1 MKRVTIKDVAKAAG
15 VSITTVS
22 HVLNNAG
29 NIGAETRERVLEIAK
44 SMHYAPDWNGSK
56 LKMKNTHIIGLFV
69 PMINGYYGT
78 LANAIHQAC
87 LQAGYELDIFIT
99 PEKELLMKNLLR
111 NRVDG
116 AILPFGSLDEVDDEI
131 LLNAGLPLVFLDRE
145 RCSDSVSSVLFDSY
159 AAGNEVGDYLL
170 KLGHKNFL
178 FIKGYDNY
186 DCVERKRGFEDALK
200 AAGIVLKADQIL
212 EGYCNR
218 QAAYHCVKSYVQG
231 NAALPDAV
239 FAVNDDCAIGCIEAL
254 VEEGYQVPKDI
265 SVIGCDNILLS
276 QWFVPTVTTYDT
288 DVEAQGRVAVELLL
302 RMIQGETFQQG
313 KKITGKLIER
323 QSTRDKSNA

>member
-1 MKRVTIKDVAKAAG
+1 MKRVTIKDVAKEAG

-99 PEKELLMKNLLR
+99 AETELLIRNLLR

-116 AILPFGSLDEVDDEI
+116 AILPFGNLDEADEEI
-131 LLNAGLPLVFLDRE
+131 LVNSGVPLVFLDRE

-159 AAGNEVGDYLL
+159 AAGKEVGEYLL

-178 FIKGYDNY
+178 FIKGYHNY
-186 DCVERKRGFEDALK
+186 DCVERKRGFEDALRV
-200 AAGIVLKADQIL
+200 AGIELREEQIL
-212 EGYCNR
+212 EGHCNR
-218 QAAYHCVKSYVQG
+218 QAAYHSVKSYMEG
-231 NAALPDAV
+231 NVVLPDAV

-265 SVIGCDNILLS
+265 SVVGCDNILLS
-276 QWFVPTVTTYDT
+276 QWFLPSVTTYDT
-288 DVEAQGRVAVELLL
+288 DVESQGKVAVEQLLQ
-302 RMIQGETFQQG
+302 MILGETMQQG

-323 QSTRDKSNA
+323 QSTRDKSYR